1 MTLPYPL
8 NSTSFRQ
15 DCGSTYSH
23 YPPTSEWG
31 VNHSRLKSQKNL
43 RPKSDESTHV
53 ENEPVSRARAVS
65 VWTKSRWQ
73 DLVRFGTFFAHFRRK
88 MEIRKNFLDFAC
100 RREMRLMWRA
110 FLYRGRGN
118 GKRLDLIGF
127 APLQERG
134 SASAGGVTVECV
146 ALLASPGP
154 PPGGSSTAVV
164 GQNCWLGAW
173 RGTEDPPDG
182 GHLVSSH

>member
-1 MTLPYPL
+1 M
-8 NSTSFRQ
+8 
-15 DCGSTYSH
+15 
-23 YPPTSEWG
+23 
-31 VNHSRLKSQKNL
+31 

-100 RREMRLMWRA
+100 RREMRLMRRA

-146 ALLASPGP
+146 ALEASPGP
-154 PPGGSSTAVV
+154 PPGGSSTAAV
-164 GQNCWLGAW
+164 GQNCWLGAR

-182 GHLVSSH
+182 GHLVSSHCGETLVTDGRVDDRLVWVLQTECGHRFESPRSRSPSS

>member
-1 MTLPYPL
+1 
-8 NSTSFRQ
+8 
-15 DCGSTYSH
+15 
-23 YPPTSEWG
+23 
-31 VNHSRLKSQKNL
+31 
-43 RPKSDESTHV
+43 
-53 ENEPVSRARAVS
+53 
-65 VWTKSRWQ
+65 
-73 DLVRFGTFFAHFRRK
+73 

-100 RREMRLMWRA
+100 RWEMRLMWRA

-127 APLQERG
+127 RCL
-134 SASAGGVTVECV
+134 ASEACKSDGGVTVECV

-173 RGTEDPPDG
+173 WGWQTPLDG
-182 GHLVSSH
+182 GHLMSSHYGWTLVTDGRVDDRLVWWSGCSKLSAWSPVRVSQAVISVLLAGRRVVTEDVQLEVI

>member
-1 MTLPYPL
+1 
-8 NSTSFRQ
+8 
-15 DCGSTYSH
+15 
-23 YPPTSEWG
+23 
-31 VNHSRLKSQKNL
+31 
-43 RPKSDESTHV
+43 
-53 ENEPVSRARAVS
+53 
-65 VWTKSRWQ
+65 
-73 DLVRFGTFFAHFRRK
+73 

-100 RREMRLMWRA
+100 RWEMRLMWRA

-127 APLQERG
+127 PPLQERG

-154 PPGGSSTAVV
+154 PPGGSSTGVV

-173 RGTEDPPDG
+173 WGTGDLPKMVV
-182 GHLVSSH
+182 GHHLWW